1 MGYLITRLTLLMVFL
16 LAIPASAYDEAIV
29 TVQTVVK
36 TTKSWNGETLPH
48 YPAGQP
54 EITILKITI
63 PAGAEI
69 PWHEHPVINA
79 GVLTKG
85 VLKVVT
91 KNGKTLNMV
100 AGDPITEVIDTWHYG
115 VNSGNEAAEIIVFYA
130 GIENKPIT
138 VKKP

>member
-1 MGYLITRLTLLMVFL
+1 MRYLTTPLILLIMALGVS
-16 LAIPASAYDEAIV
+16 PASADDKAAV

-48 YPAGQP
+48 YPKGQP

-63 PAGAEI
+63 PAGVKI
-69 PWHEHPVINA
+69 PWHTHPSINA
-79 GVLTKG
+79 GILTKG
-85 VLKVVT
+85 SLKVVT
-91 KNGKTLNMV
+91 KKGKTLNMV
-100 AGDPITEVIDTWHYG
+100 AGDPITEVINTWHYG
-115 VNSGNEAAEIIVFYA
+115 INPGSEAAEIIVFYA